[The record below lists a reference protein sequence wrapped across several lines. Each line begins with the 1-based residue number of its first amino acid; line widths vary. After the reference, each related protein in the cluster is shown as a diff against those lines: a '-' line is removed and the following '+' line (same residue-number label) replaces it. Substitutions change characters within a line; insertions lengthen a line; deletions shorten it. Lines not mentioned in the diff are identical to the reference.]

1 MSWMNRLLG
10 SLRKSGLEEQ
20 LDDELRFHI
29 EMRTQEFVAA
39 GMTAEEARQQA
50 ARLFGN
56 QLLLKESTREMD
68 TVAWLETLLQD
79 LRYALRMLRRSPG
92 FVVAAVLS
100 LALAIGAN
108 TAIFSALDA
117 VLLRT
122 LPVEKPG
129 ELVRFSQALPTQEM
143 SEFTY
148 PMFEKFRDHNRS
160 FAGLIAY
167 LGARPFSVVIGG
179 QGEIANTEFISA
191 NYYSVLGLKA
201 LVGRTFTPQDDRISD
216 NPPVAMIS
224 FAYWQRRFSGD
235 AMILGRQVSIH
246 GVPFTVIGVTPPRF
260 FGITVGSYPDITL
273 PFATWERV
281 AGRPD
286 DFQNRYGY
294 FLQIVARLKPGVSVT
309 QARAEAQVLYDQ
321 ELADSLKAASQSL
334 RGYMQKE
341 TGNARLMVL
350 SAGGG
355 AESGVRGLFSYPL
368 KILMVMVGLLLLIAC
383 ANLANLLLSRATAR
397 GHEIAI
403 RLAIGASRPRLVRQL
418 LTESLLLSAIGA
430 AAGLLLAI
438 WGIQLLVTMI
448 SKIEETIVLPI
459 SVDGRILAFTAGV
472 AVVATIL
479 FGLLPA
485 LRATRLDVS
494 RSLKPAGLRSAIRS
508 QITWGKVLVIS
519 QVALSLPLLVGAGLF
534 AGSLRNLYRL
544 DLGFNRDN
552 LMFVSLDAGSAGYK
566 PEKAAPFYRELL
578 TRMSALPAVKS
589 IAYAD
594 RRPLSSEGFHQ
605 LISVDGYHPRP
616 NEQMAAGI
624 SYVSP
629 SYFQT
634 LQMPIIRGRS
644 FERLDTDK
652 GAPQVALIS
661 QSTAR
666 AWFAVQNPV
675 GRRLGFGFTDS
686 ARDIEVIGV
695 VRDSKYNH
703 LREPAPLMI
712 YVPYRLGAAGGITVI
727 IRAGG
732 SPEGLIEQVRREIR
746 ALDPA
751 LPITHLTTMAVQLE
765 ESLGRERLI
774 ASLSSF
780 FSLVAL
786 LLASIGLY
794 GVMAYAVARRTS
806 EIGIRMALG
815 AEHRSILRMVMRET
829 LLLVIIGAAIGISA
843 ALASTRLVSSMLFG
857 LEPTD
862 PMTLATATGVM
873 LAVAACAGYLP
884 ARRASR
890 VDPTAAL
897 RYE

>member
-1 MSWMNRLLG
+1 MSWINRLLG
-10 SLRKSGLEEQ
+10 SFRKNRLEDQ
-20 LDDELRFHI
+20 LNDELQFHI
-29 EMRTQEFVAA
+29 EMRTREFVAA
-39 GMTAEEARQQA
+39 GMTADEARQHA

-56 QLLLKESTREMD
+56 QLLLKERTREID
-68 TVAWLETLLQD
+68 TVAWFETLLQD

-92 FVVAAVLS
+92 FAVVAVLS

-235 AMILGRQVSIH
+235 AMILGKQVSIH
-246 GVPFTVIGVTPPRF
+246 GVPFTIIGVTPPRF
-260 FGITVGSYPDITL
+260 FGITIGSYPDITL

-448 SKIEETIVLPI
+448 SKIEETIVLQI

-479 FGLLPA
+479 FGLL
-485 LRATRLDVS
+485 
-494 RSLKPAGLRSAIRS
+494 
-508 QITWGKVLVIS
+508 
-519 QVALSLPLLVGAGLF
+519 
-534 AGSLRNLYRL
+534 
-544 DLGFNRDN
+544 
-552 LMFVSLDAGSAGYK
+552 
-566 PEKAAPFYRELL
+566 
-578 TRMSALPAVKS
+578 
-589 IAYAD
+589 
-594 RRPLSSEGFHQ
+594 
-605 LISVDGYHPRP
+605 
-616 NEQMAAGI
+616 
-624 SYVSP
+624 
-629 SYFQT
+629 
-634 LQMPIIRGRS
+634 
-644 FERLDTDK
+644 
-652 GAPQVALIS
+652 
-661 QSTAR
+661 
-666 AWFAVQNPV
+666 
-675 GRRLGFGFTDS
+675 
-686 ARDIEVIGV
+686 
-695 VRDSKYNH
+695 
-703 LREPAPLMI
+703 
-712 YVPYRLGAAGGITVI
+712 
-727 IRAGG
+727 
-732 SPEGLIEQVRREIR
+732 
-746 ALDPA
+746 
-751 LPITHLTTMAVQLE
+751 
-765 ESLGRERLI
+765 
-774 ASLSSF
+774 
-780 FSLVAL
+780 
-786 LLASIGLY
+786 
-794 GVMAYAVARRTS
+794 
-806 EIGIRMALG
+806 
-815 AEHRSILRMVMRET
+815 
-829 LLLVIIGAAIGISA
+829 
-843 ALASTRLVSSMLFG
+843 
-857 LEPTD
+857 
-862 PMTLATATGVM
+862 
-873 LAVAACAGYLP
+873 
-884 ARRASR
+884 
-890 VDPTAAL
+890 
-897 RYE
+897 